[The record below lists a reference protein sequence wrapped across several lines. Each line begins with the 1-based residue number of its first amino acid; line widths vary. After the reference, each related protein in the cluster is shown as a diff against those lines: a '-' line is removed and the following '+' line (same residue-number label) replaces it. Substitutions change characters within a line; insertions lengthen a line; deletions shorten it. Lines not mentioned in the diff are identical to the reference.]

1 MVENLTQEEK
11 ELLLKDLCARLPYG
25 VKVNVIYSN
34 ENASSFRQRV
44 CVEGDNELNT
54 DIIGLYQ
61 RNEIDI
67 KPYLFPMSYIDD
79 NEKLFAEYITTL
91 TYDSNTHSAV
101 PTIKT
106 FDFYNKYHIDYRGLI
121 EKGLALDATGKN
133 IY

>member
-1 MVENLTQEEK
+1 MKQEDK
-11 ELLLKDLCARLPYG
+11 DLLLKDISARVPYG
-25 VKVNVIYSN
+25 VKVECKWKTPAPNGTYGMICKLDSFLLDQIYNMNDSDVP
-34 ENASSFRQRV
+34 FDV
-44 CVEGDNELNT
+44 F
-54 DIIGLYQ
+54 
-61 RNEIDI
+61 

-106 FDFYNKYHIDYRGLI
+106 FDFYNRYHIDYRGLI
-121 EKGLALDATGKN
+121 EKGIALDVTNEN